1 VQIANNED
9 NHMKPENTKTL
20 SLALWPSTQN
30 SALLRNIVW
39 AFIGTMLL
47 AISAKVKVPLEPVP
61 ISMQSYVVLV
71 LGASFGWRLGIATIA
86 LYLFEGL
93 VLGLPVF
100 AGETAGLTYVAF
112 PNRGFYTIGYLVSY
126 LVAAGV
132 VGFLAERGFDRTPVK
147 ALIMMSIGTALI
159 LAIGAGW
166 LSYIIGTEKA
176 IMTGVMPFLY
186 GDAIKVALAAATLP
200 IAWKI
205 LRK

>member
-1 VQIANNED
+1 
-9 NHMKPENTKTL
+9 MKPENTKTL

-47 AISAKVKVPLEPVP
+47 AISAKLKVPLEPVP

-71 LGASFGWRLGIATIA
+71 LGASFGWRLGVATIA

-100 AGETAGLTYVAF
+100 TGETAGYTYIF
-112 PNRGFYTIGYLVSY
+112 KPSFGYLISY
-126 LVAAGV
+126 LFAAGV

-147 ALIMMSIGTALI
+147 ALLMMAIGAALI

-166 LSYIIGTEKA
+166 AAYMIGVEKVWA
-176 IMTGVMPFLY
+176 FYVAPFLY
-186 GDAIKVALAAATLP
+186 GDALKLALAAATLP
-200 IAWKI
+200 LAWKI
-205 LRK
+205 LSK